1 MKSRAAERFLEEYVK
16 DAGLGLESTDVDPG
30 RQLPE
35 ELSDLRENAMMGVRP
50 DLLVSSLSAGKIDP
64 R

>member
-30 RQLPE
+30 SQLPE
-35 ELSDLRENAMMGVRP
+35 ELSDLRENAMMDVRP
-50 DLLVSSLSAGKIDP
+50 DLLVS
-64 R
+64 

>member
-16 DAGLGLESTDVDPG
+16 DAGLGLESSDIEPD

-35 ELSDLRENAMMGVRP
+35 ELSDMRENAMMAVRP
-50 DLLVSSLSAGKIDP
+50 DLLVS
-64 R
+64 

>member
-16 DAGLGLESTDVDPG
+16 DAGLGLESTDVNSG

-35 ELSDLRENAMMGVRP
+35 ELSDLREDAMMDVRP
-50 DLLVSSLSAGKIDP
+50 DLLVS
-64 R
+64 

>member
-16 DAGLGLESTDVDPG
+16 NAGLNIEASDVNPG

-35 ELSDLRENAMMGVRP
+35 EMSDLKETAMMEVRP
-50 DLLVSSLSAGKIDP
+50 NLLVS
-64 R
+64 